1 MFLSRKYEFLHA
13 YTMKVYHL
21 KPVFDIKDYNSTPS
35 IKTVGYIFKPIKICM
50 LYFLTRYID
59 GLKQEKSR

>member
-1 MFLSRKYEFLHA
+1 
-13 YTMKVYHL
+13 MKVYHL

-35 IKTVGYIFKPIKICM
+35 IKTFGYIFKPIKICM

-59 GLKQEKSR
+59 GLKQENSR